1 MVRRVCDPDHVKLD
15 RLEPRTINAPRPQ
28 RLVRLDSP
36 FHQGKGQRP
45 MQNPLGAAQTAQ
57 WSWILQTVWGWVWG
71 GLSWILDWQAYVFQF
86 VLSGSSF
93 WGAVGRFLFLFFPAV
108 VLVAGGWGPVGSL
121 FTNPVRSGRGR
132 LLPAPLLSLWG
143 AGRLAG
149 VFWVSLARFLLGV
162 VGRVLG
168 PLPLGC

>member
-108 VLVAGGWGPVGSL
+108 VLVAGGWGTNGPPY
-121 FTNPVRSGRGR
+121 TNPLPPGRGR
-132 LLPAPLLSLWG
+132 LLPAPPPALGG

-149 VFWVSLARFLLGV
+149 VFL
-162 VGRVLG
+162 VGPVRVLLLVRG
-168 PLPLGC
+168 LGLGLP

>member
-71 GLSWILDWQAYVFQF
+71 GLSWILNWQAYVFQF

-108 VLVAGGWGPVGSL
+108 VLVAGAVGVNGSL
-121 FTNPVRSGRGR
+121 ITH
-132 LLPAPLLSLWG
+132 
-143 AGRLAG
+143 
-149 VFWVSLARFLLGV
+149 
-162 VGRVLG
+162 
-168 PLPLGC
+168 PLPRSREAVLS

>member
-36 FHQGKGQRP
+36 CHQGKGQRP

-108 VLVAGGWGPVGSL
+108 VLVAGGGGPVVSL
-121 FTNPVRSGRGR
+121 FPHSFRSRGGR
-132 LLPAPLLSLWG
+132 LFAAAPLFLGG
-143 AGRLAG
+143 AGPP
-149 VFWVSLARFLLGV
+149 ARFLWF
-162 VGRVLG
+162 
-168 PLPLGC
+168 LP

>member
-86 VLSGSSF
+86 VLSGSSAR
-93 WGAVGRFLFLFFPAV
+93 GGGVGHD
-108 VLVAGGWGPVGSL
+108 G
-121 FTNPVRSGRGR
+121 
-132 LLPAPLLSLWG
+132 
-143 AGRLAG
+143 LALHHS
-149 VFWVSLARFLLGV
+149 V
-162 VGRVLG
+162 
-168 PLPLGC
+168 P

>member
-1 MVRRVCDPDHVKLD
+1 
-15 RLEPRTINAPRPQ
+15 
-28 RLVRLDSP
+28 
-36 FHQGKGQRP
+36 

-108 VLVAGGWGPVGSL
+108 VLVAGA
-121 FTNPVRSGRGR
+121 NRNRN
-132 LLPAPLLSLWG
+132 LPTAPQNE
-143 AGRLAG
+143 
-149 VFWVSLARFLLGV
+149 
-162 VGRVLG
+162 
-168 PLPLGC
+168 LPLRDRKSTRLNYSHAKTSYAVIYLKKKKNH

>member
-1 MVRRVCDPDHVKLD
+1 
-15 RLEPRTINAPRPQ
+15 
-28 RLVRLDSP
+28 
-36 FHQGKGQRP
+36 

-108 VLVAGGWGPVGSL
+108 MLVAGRGGEVGFL
-121 FTNPVRSGRGR
+121 FHVSVRLWRGGFFLAR
-132 LLPAPLLSLWG
+132 PLVRGGAVPPA
-143 AGRLAG
+143 RC
-149 VFWVSLARFLLGV
+149 FWVWPAA
-162 VGRVLG
+162 
-168 PLPLGC
+168 